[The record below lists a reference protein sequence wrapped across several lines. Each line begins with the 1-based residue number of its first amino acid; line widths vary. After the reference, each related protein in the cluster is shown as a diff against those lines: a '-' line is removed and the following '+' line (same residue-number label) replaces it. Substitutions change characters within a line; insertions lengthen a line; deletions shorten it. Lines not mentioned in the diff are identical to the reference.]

1 MKAIL
6 VPVSGIETYWHL
18 NRKRDDEHVR
28 ALATAINRDGFDQR
42 YPVRIVKSADG
53 KLHLAA
59 GYHRLAAAVG
69 EHVDVGG
76 GQYERD
82 GTLVNLP
89 IEEIWAEII
98 LGDLNDVVKTMQL
111 DNFKHDPA
119 VTAGV
124 GKPLTAAQKKEQC
137 KALLGFPEFF
147 GKSLAILET
156 EFGIPKRTL
165 SNWKSEVSVLIA
177 QCADAEISDLE
188 LLNEFGFTRERLDKM
203 KYLVQSG
210 EVAGADG
217 RITKTQ
223 ASADKKADARE
234 LAISDFRDAHDAVQL
249 RISEISEKCSTLSRE
264 SIKRRLYTDFD
275 LKHETNASRWSV
287 EKLASQAKA
296 ISALRAEIAD
306 SKTSWCVEF
315 WNSHKVQREANAL
328 RGLGEP
334 FLSARAERVLQNAD
348 FCKTAD
354 FEVIDAGDRR
364 NDLENLAN
372 ELSGVLQEE
381 QHLRSEK
388 KAREDAAAR
397 VEKAKADL
405 EKAVRA
411 ATRACADLQETFGIS
426 AIADTS
432 SEGYEE
438 FLRAACTAGK
448 YSSRHLSVRHFL
460 YPEEISDSD
469 LGYRIAGIAKK
480 IRLHISASP
489 PLTWIKPFLKVQ
501 NPPPA
506 ISQPGDPEPSA
517 VETPIRKEQVS
528 APIASAKSLSNRNP
542 DLINL
547 PSSPGAAAGQISEKS
562 ESAPAETRLQKSENE
577 KRAEPSAHTP
587 SPRSGISDLERAL
600 QNSIDSLSAVIPDG
614 IFGNHAEKA
623 QISEK
628 IRESCADPLE
638 RVDVLRRLLMGE
650 LSLLKKK

>member
-1 MKAIL
+1 M
-6 VPVSGIETYWHL
+6 
-18 NRKRDDEHVR
+18 
-28 ALATAINRDGFDQR
+28 
-42 YPVRIVKSADG
+42 
-53 KLHLAA
+53 AA

-137 KALLGFPEFF
+137 KALLGFPEYF
-147 GKSLAILET
+147 GKSLSVLET

-165 SNWKSEVSVLIA
+165 SSWKSEVTVLIA

-188 LLNEFGFTRERLDKM
+188 LLNDFGFTRERLDKM
-203 KYLVQSG
+203 KYLVKSG
-210 EVAGADG
+210 ERAGADG
-217 RITKTQ
+217 RSTKTQ

-234 LAISDFRDAHDAVQL
+234 LAISEFRDAHDAVQKA
-249 RISEISEKCSTLSRE
+249 IETICEKCDSLTRDTV
-264 SIKRRLYTDFD
+264 KRRLYSHFD
-275 LKHETNASRWSV
+275 LGHETNASRWSA
-287 EKLASQAKA
+287 EKLATQGKA
-296 ISALRAEIAD
+296 ISALQNSLQNLRAG
-306 SKTSWCVEF
+306 WGLEF
-315 WNSHKVQREANAL
+315 WNTHKVARDAAAL
-328 RGLGEP
+328 RAMGAP
-334 FLSARAERVLQNAD
+334 FLSECAEQVLQDAD

-354 FEVIDAGDRR
+354 FEVIEEGARR
-364 NDLENLAN
+364 NDLENLAV
-372 ELSGVLQEE
+372 EISGVLQAERD
-381 QHLRSEK
+381 LRAQK

-397 VEKAKADL
+397 IEKAKSDL

-411 ATRACADLQETFGIS
+411 ATRACADLQETFDIS

-432 SEGYEE
+432 PEGYED
-438 FLRAACTAGK
+438 FLRAACTAGN

-460 YPEEISDSD
+460 FPEEISDSD

-489 PLTWIKPFLKVQ
+489 PLKWIRPFLKVQ
-501 NPPPA
+501 NPPAA
-506 ISQPGDPEPSA
+506 ISQPSAPEPSDPPPGGPEPSA
-517 VETPIRKEQVS
+517 VSSMTSEEQVS
-528 APIASAKSLSNRNP
+528 APIVSGKGLSNRNP
-542 DLINL
+542 ELINL
-547 PSSPGAAAGQISEKS
+547 PPSAGAAAATSEKS
-562 ESAPAETRLQKSENE
+562 ESESAVTAALQKSENE
-577 KRAEPSAHTP
+577 KRADASADT
-587 SPRSGISDLERAL
+587 SSLGSGISDLERAL
-600 QNSIDSLSAVIPDG
+600 QNSIDSLSVVIPDG

-623 QISEK
+623 RISEK